1 MFVPTVHMLMSAVV
15 TSTPQALRN
24 SPGAGIVGVPF
35 DVRVD
40 PAWAGV
46 PLRAGDLALR
56 ADEQGW
62 VRGLRFDRPGLFD
75 IQSEDGRVVR
85 PVAVNFPPEESRR
98 EFFRPAILQRQLEAR
113 RRASGIDGDAPRISL
128 ASESGWWRWILGALA
143 IVWLAE
149 PWLALRSHRA
159 RRPERSRLMT
169 EIQKVIQEA
178 LARYRGIRRKRAWLV
193 FFGTTRPGHGAGG
206 PA

>member
-1 MFVPTVHMLMSAVV
+1 MLMSAVV
-15 TSTPQALRN
+15 TSTPQVLRN

-46 PLRAGDLALR
+46 TLLAADLVRR
-56 ADEQGW
+56 ADSRGW

-75 IQSEDGRVVR
+75 IQSEDGQAVR
-85 PVAVNFPPEESRR
+85 PVAVNFPPAESRR

-113 RRASGIDGDAPRISL
+113 RRALAIDGEVPRISM
-128 ASESGWWRWILGALA
+128 ASESEWWRWILGALA

-149 PWLALRSHRA
+149 PWLALRPTRSPGRKGP
-159 RRPERSRLMT
+159 PE
-169 EIQKVIQEA
+169 
-178 LARYRGIRRKRAWLV
+178 
-193 FFGTTRPGHGAGG
+193 
-206 PA
+206 